1 MPLSRFSGHSD
12 PRKLLISFEVMNLSA
27 RGDDSV
33 LVKSFIIVP
42 DDAVTQWYS
51 VLSPGTIHCWEDLKQ
66 RILSNFQG
74 FQCPQLIENDFFL
87 LQEKREGTTP
97 KLL

>member
-1 MPLSRFSGHSD
+1 M
-12 PRKLLISFEVMNLSA
+12 SFEVMNLSA
-27 RGDDSV
+27 GGDDSV

-74 FQCPQLIENDFFL
+74 FQCPQLIENDFFFATR
-87 LQEKREGTTP
+87 KKGRNHP
-97 KLL
+97 KITLGDLFI